1 MVMMIWTQAAL
12 QEGSIDVYKIYRCSF
27 AILGVLT
34 YIGLFVFVVLSPKD
48 GKSTIMVTVV
58 DNLPM

>member
-1 MVMMIWTQAAL
+1 MVMIWTQAAL
-12 QEGSIDVYKIYRCSF
+12 QEGSIDVYKIYRCSL

-48 GKSTIMVTVV
+48 GKSTTMATVV
-58 DNLPM
+58 DKLQM

>member
-1 MVMMIWTQAAL
+1 MILMWTQEAL
-12 QEGSIDVYKIYRCSF
+12 QEGSIDVYKIYRRSW

-34 YIGLFVFVVLSPKD
+34 YIRSFVFVVLSPKD